1 MAPFAADWEAPA
13 EAELAWGPCH
23 GRLIRLIRRPSR
35 CSRLHRTEQSSLQ
48 AVARRSWRK
57 RDRLLKRVSPCGMC
71 RRGAHP
77 APRHVHRRRHSG
89 STRAMDHVNQNPPGH
104 PLRRRSRHEEPGACY
119 FTHGPWP
126 SVPHGG
132 SLCHR
137 TTGKLQRAGR
147 AALGVGADHNCPL
160 RLRPGS
166 CDARLLGDL
175 MVSNSTGGVLIADP
189 RSWDSWAKG

>member
-35 CSRLHRTEQSSLQ
+35 CSPLHRTEQSSLR

-57 RDRLLKRVSPCGMC
+57 RDRLLKRVSPCGMR

-89 STRAMDHVNQNPPGH
+89 STRAMDYVNQNPPDILCDADLAMRS
-104 PLRRRSRHEEPGACY
+104 PAPVTLR
-119 FTHGPWP
+119 
-126 SVPHGG
+126 
-132 SLCHR
+132 
-137 TTGKLQRAGR
+137 TGLGRAFPTEAPCVIEQRA
-147 AALGVGADHNCPL
+147 NCNAPAEL
-160 RLRPGS
+160 PWRLPTR
-166 CDARLLGDL
+166 R
-175 MVSNSTGGVLIADP
+175 
-189 RSWDSWAKG
+189 K